1 MQLYKKLTEQYW
13 EITKFISYNMKNI
26 WIWIYSDGYDDTKMK
41 LSGKFYYNKVSSIQW
56 KFKAQRN
63 AKISWKAQKGSSW
76 DIIFKL

>member
-1 MQLYKKLTEQYW
+1 MAGQIFLGNDK
-13 EITKFISYNMKNI
+13 IDFIQQKTLELHSDI

-63 AKISWKAQKGSSW
+63 AKISWKAQKGAQKAPVE
-76 DIIFKL
+76 I

>member
-63 AKISWKAQKGSSW
+63 AEISWKAQKGAQKAPVE
-76 DIIFKL
+76 I

>member
-63 AKISWKAQKGSSW
+63 AKISWKAQKGAQKAPVE
-76 DIIFKL
+76 I

>member
-1 MQLYKKLTEQYW
+1 MQFYKKLTEQYW

-63 AKISWKAQKGSSW
+63 AKISWKAQKGAQKAPVE
-76 DIIFKL
+76 I